1 MKSLSLMHFEYL
13 LFNFNF
19 FFIAFFFFFFFSLL
33 LFSDWQLVCKYAA
46 AISALVSERVW
57 VAQGWVWK
65 DSRIGLVIGI
75 GIKYKT
81 VTVRKRQPE
90 KNAELGACSLQI

>member
-1 MKSLSLMHFEYL
+1 M
-13 LFNFNF
+13 
-19 FFIAFFFFFFFSLL
+19 
-33 LFSDWQLVCKYAA
+33 
-46 AISALVSERVW
+46 
-57 VAQGWVWK
+57 AQGWVWK

-75 GIKYKT
+75 GIEYKT